1 MDKRKLNYRFHNPNP
16 PEALG
21 RELLQICVGANMK
34 KVESAV
40 NESVESESVRRVV
53 AINLNAQV
61 ARFKDFTLFKMPKG
75 DYEGKYYK
83 INNVHIKEQSTEIVM
98 ELPRDI
104 EIRLFDDMQQSCG
117 SLNIDEFIQAVVGKG
132 EKDYEKV
139 YRPPSEIFSEQTN
152 NIQIK
157 QTNSQFVK

>member
-1 MDKRKLNYRFHNPNP
+1 MDKRKLNYRFHNPNS

-21 RELLQICVGANMK
+21 RELLQICIGANMK

-40 NESVESESVRRVV
+40 KESVERESVRRVV

-83 INNVHIKEQSTEIVM
+83 INNEHIKEQSTEIVM
-98 ELPRDI
+98 ELPSGI
-104 EIRLFDDMQQSCG
+104 EIRLFDDMQQGCG

-132 EKDYEKV
+132 EKGYEKV
-139 YRPPSEIFSEQTN
+139 YRPPSEIYAEQIKN
-152 NIQIK
+152 DPFK
-157 QTNSQFVK
+157 QTNLQFVK